1 MDETPGTTHDHPTD
15 HAPIRRRIPGRRRLA
30 APALALAVLLG
41 GAVTFAVASVGGDDD
56 AGAADDSSPAPTGDR
71 SPQEDAALAF
81 ADCMRDN
88 GIEDFPDPEVDEDG
102 GISIG
107 DSLADQRDTA
117 DFRAAEDACEP
128 ALDAAVPAPQG
139 PRLPPDQ
146 VTELQEQWLAVA
158 ECVRAQGHEIDDP
171 HVDDYGRPQVE
182 VESQGVEQAMEE
194 CIQHSDLV
202 QPPGGGA

>member
-15 HAPIRRRIPGRRRLA
+15 HAPTRRRIPGGRRLA

-41 GAVTFAVASVGGDDD
+41 GAVTFAVASGGG
-56 AGAADDSSPAPTGDR
+56 GAADDGSPAPTGDR

-88 GIEDFPDPEVDEDG
+88 GIEDFPDPQVDEDG

-117 DFRAAEDACEP
+117 DFQAAEDACEP
-128 ALDAAVPAPQG
+128 ALDATEPAPQG

-146 VTELQEQWLAVA
+146 VAELQEQWLAVA

-171 HVDDYGRPQVE
+171 HVDDYGRPQVQA
-182 VESQGVEQAMEE
+182 ESQAVEQAIGE
-194 CIQHSDLV
+194 CIQHSDLG